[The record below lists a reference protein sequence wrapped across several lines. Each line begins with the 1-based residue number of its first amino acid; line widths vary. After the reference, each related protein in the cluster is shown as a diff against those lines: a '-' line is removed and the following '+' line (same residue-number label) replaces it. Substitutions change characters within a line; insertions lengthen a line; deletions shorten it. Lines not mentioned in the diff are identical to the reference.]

1 MLINF
6 VITVLFIL
14 FMLWV
19 GYWFLDW
26 HQMDKTTRI
35 GKVVAEAENFFNHLF
50 HKHRVHIR
58 YKNMF
63 LKLYILFD
71 RMVVY
76 VLNYDYFTGIKK
88 LYKLSVAFA
97 IQVINFIK
105 RINEKKIKNK
115 YQKV

>member
-1 MLINF
+1 MLANF
-6 VITVLFIL
+6 VITLLFIA

-26 HQMDKTTRI
+26 HQMDKSTRL
-35 GKVVAEAENFFNHLF
+35 GKIVSETEKFFNHLF
-50 HKHRVHIR
+50 HKHRIHIR

-71 RMVVY
+71 KMVVH
-76 VLNYDYFTGIKK
+76 VLNYDYVTGIKK
-88 LYKLSVAFA
+88 LYKLTVVFVLRV
-97 IQVINFIK
+97 IQLIK
-105 RINEKKIKNK
+105 WINEKIKNK

>member
-1 MLINF
+1 MLIDF
-6 VITVLFIL
+6 VITVLFIA

-26 HQMDKTTRI
+26 HQIDKSTRI
-35 GKVVAEAENFFNHLF
+35 GKMVSKIENFLQYLF

-63 LKLYILFD
+63 RKLYILFD
-71 RMVVY
+71 KLVVH
-76 VLNYDYFTGIKK
+76 VLNYNYVTGIKK
-88 LYKLSVAFA
+88 LCKLSVAFA

-105 RINEKKIKNK
+105 WINEKIKNK

>member
-26 HQMDKTTRI
+26 HQVDKTTRI
-35 GKVVAEAENFFNHLF
+35 GKVVAEAENFFNRLF

-71 RMVVY
+71 RMVVH
-76 VLNYDYFTGIKK
+76 VLNYDYVTGIKK
-88 LYKLSVAFA
+88 LYKLSVVFA

-105 RINEKKIKNK
+105 RINEKIKNK

>member
-50 HKHRVHIR
+50 HRHRVHIR

-71 RMVVY
+71 RLVVH
-76 VLNYDYFTGIKK
+76 VLNYDYVTGIKK

-105 RINEKKIKNK
+105 RINEKIKNK

>member
-1 MLINF
+1 MIINF
-6 VITVLFIL
+6 VITILFIL
-14 FMLWV
+14 YMLWV

-26 HQMDKTTRI
+26 HLMDKTTRI
-35 GKVVAEAENFFNHLF
+35 GRIVAEVENFFNHLL
-50 HKHRVHIR
+50 HKHRIHIK
-58 YKNMF
+58 YKNLF

-71 RMVVY
+71 KLVVH
-76 VLNYDYFTGIKK
+76 VLNYDYVTGIKK

-105 RINEKKIKNK
+105 WINEKIKNR

>member
-1 MLINF
+1 MIVNF
-6 VITVLFIL
+6 IVTIFFVL

-26 HQMDKTTRI
+26 YQMDKTTRI

-50 HKHRVHIR
+50 HRHRVHIR

-76 VLNYDYFTGIKK
+76 VLNYDYVTGIKK
-88 LYKLSVAFA
+88 LYKLSVVFA

-105 RINEKKIKNK
+105 RINEKIKNK

>member
-1 MLINF
+1 MIIGFIVTILF
-6 VITVLFIL
+6 VL

-26 HQMDKTTRI
+26 HQMDKTTRM
-35 GKVVAEAENFFNHLF
+35 GKIVAEAENFFNHLL

-63 LKLYILFD
+63 RKLYILFD
-71 RMVVY
+71 KLVVR
-76 VLNYDYFTGIKK
+76 VLNYDYVTVLKKTCTVLFNFSVKLIKWT
-88 LYKLSVAFA
+88 
-97 IQVINFIK
+97 
-105 RINEKKIKNK
+105 NEKIKNK

>member
-35 GKVVAEAENFFNHLF
+35 GKIVAEAENFFNHLF

-71 RMVVY
+71 RLVVH
-76 VLNYDYFTGIKK
+76 VLNYDYVTGIKK
-88 LYKLSVAFA
+88 LYKLSVVFA
-97 IQVINFIK
+97 NQVINFIK
-105 RINEKKIKNK
+105 RINEKIKNK

>member
-50 HKHRVHIR
+50 HRHRVHIR

-71 RMVVY
+71 RLVVY
-76 VLNYDYFTGIKK
+76 VLNYDYVTGIKK
-88 LYKLSVAFA
+88 LYKLSVVLV

-105 RINEKKIKNK
+105 WINEKIKNK

>member
-6 VITVLFIL
+6 LVTVLFIA

-26 HQMDKTTRI
+26 HLMDKTTRV
-35 GKVVAEAENFFNHLF
+35 GRVVLETETFFKDLLL
-50 HKHRVHIR
+50 KHRVQIR
-58 YKNMF
+58 QKNMF

-71 RMVVY
+71 KLVVV
-76 VLNYDYFTGIKK
+76 VLNYDYVTGIKK
-88 LYKLSVAFA
+88 LYKLSVVFA

-105 RINEKKIKNK
+105 WINEKIKNR

>member
-63 LKLYILFD
+63 RKLYILFD
-71 RMVVY
+71 RLVVY
-76 VLNYDYFTGIKK
+76 VLNYDYVTGIKK
-88 LYKLSVAFA
+88 LYKLSVVLV

-105 RINEKKIKNK
+105 WINEKIKNK

>member
-1 MLINF
+1 MIISF
-6 VITVLFIL
+6 IVTILFIL

-35 GKVVAEAENFFNHLF
+35 GKVVAEAENFFRHLL
-50 HKHRVHIR
+50 HKHRVHIK

-63 LKLYILFD
+63 RKLYILFD
-71 RMVVY
+71 KLVVR
-76 VLNYDYFTGIKK
+76 VLNYDYVTGIKK
-88 LYKLSVAFA
+88 LYKLSVVFA

-105 RINEKKIKNK
+105 WINEKIKNR

>member
-50 HKHRVHIR
+50 HRHRVHIR

-71 RMVVY
+71 RLVVY
-76 VLNYDYFTGIKK
+76 VLNYDYVTGIKK

-105 RINEKKIKNK
+105 RINEKIKNK

>member
-1 MLINF
+1 MIISFIVTILF
-6 VITVLFIL
+6 VL

-26 HQMDKTTRI
+26 HLMDKTTRI
-35 GKVVAEAENFFNHLF
+35 GKIVAEAENFFNHLL

-63 LKLYILFD
+63 RKLYILFD
-71 RMVVY
+71 KLVVR
-76 VLNYDYFTGIKK
+76 VLNYDYVTVLKKICIILFNFSVKLIKWT
-88 LYKLSVAFA
+88 
-97 IQVINFIK
+97 
-105 RINEKKIKNK
+105 NEKIKNK

>member
-26 HQMDKTTRI
+26 HLMDKTTRI
-35 GKVVAEAENFFNHLF
+35 GKVVAEAENFFNHLL
-50 HKHRVHIR
+50 HRHRVHIR

-71 RMVVY
+71 RLVVY
-76 VLNYDYFTGIKK
+76 VLNYDYVTGIKK
-88 LYKLSVAFA
+88 LYKLSVVLV

-105 RINEKKIKNK
+105 WINEKIKNK

>member
-35 GKVVAEAENFFNHLF
+35 GKVVAEAENFFNHLL
-50 HKHRVHIR
+50 HRHRVHIR

-71 RMVVY
+71 RLVVY
-76 VLNYDYFTGIKK
+76 VLNYDYVTGIKK
-88 LYKLSVAFA
+88 LYKLSVVLV

-105 RINEKKIKNK
+105 WINEKIKNK

>member
-6 VITVLFIL
+6 VITVFFIL

-26 HQMDKTTRI
+26 HLMDKTTRI
-35 GKVVAEAENFFNHLF
+35 GKVVAEAENFFNHLL
-50 HKHRVHIR
+50 HRHRVHIR

-71 RMVVY
+71 RLVVY
-76 VLNYDYFTGIKK
+76 VLNYDYVTGIKK
-88 LYKLSVAFA
+88 LYKLSVVLV

-105 RINEKKIKNK
+105 WINEKIKNK

>member
-26 HQMDKTTRI
+26 HLMDKTTRI

-50 HKHRVHIR
+50 HRHRVHIR

-71 RMVVY
+71 RLVVY
-76 VLNYDYFTGIKK
+76 VLNYDYVTGIKK
-88 LYKLSVAFA
+88 LYKLSVVLV

-105 RINEKKIKNK
+105 WINEKIKNK

>member
-35 GKVVAEAENFFNHLF
+35 GKVVAEAENFFNHLL
-50 HKHRVHIR
+50 HRHRVHIR

-71 RMVVY
+71 RLVVH
-76 VLNYDYFTGIKK
+76 VLNYDYVTGIKK

-105 RINEKKIKNK
+105 WINEKIKNK

>member
-71 RMVVY
+71 RLVVH
-76 VLNYDYFTGIKK
+76 VLNYDYVTGIKK

-105 RINEKKIKNK
+105 WINEKIKNK

>member
-6 VITVLFIL
+6 VITVFFIL
-14 FMLWV
+14 FMLWM

-26 HQMDKTTRI
+26 HQMHKTTRI
-35 GKVVAEAENFFNHLF
+35 GKIIGVIENFLQYLF

-63 LKLYILFD
+63 RKLYILFD
-71 RMVVY
+71 RLVVH
-76 VLNYDYFTGIKK
+76 VLNYDYATGIKK

-97 IQVINFIK
+97 IQVIKFIK
-105 RINEKKIKNK
+105 WTNEKIKNK

>member
-1 MLINF
+1 MIISF
-6 VITVLFIL
+6 IVTILFIL

-35 GKVVAEAENFFNHLF
+35 GKVVAEAENFFNHLL
-50 HKHRVHIR
+50 HKHRVHIK

-63 LKLYILFD
+63 RKLYILFD
-71 RMVVY
+71 KLVVF
-76 VLNYDYFTGIKK
+76 VLNYDYVTGIKK
-88 LYKLSVAFA
+88 LYKLSVVFA

-105 RINEKKIKNK
+105 WINEKIKNR

>member
-26 HQMDKTTRI
+26 HLMDKTTRI
-35 GKVVAEAENFFNHLF
+35 GKVVAEAENFFNHLL
-50 HKHRVHIR
+50 HRHRVHIR

-71 RMVVY
+71 RLVVY
-76 VLNYDYFTGIKK
+76 VLNYDYVTGIKK

-105 RINEKKIKNK
+105 WINEKIKNK